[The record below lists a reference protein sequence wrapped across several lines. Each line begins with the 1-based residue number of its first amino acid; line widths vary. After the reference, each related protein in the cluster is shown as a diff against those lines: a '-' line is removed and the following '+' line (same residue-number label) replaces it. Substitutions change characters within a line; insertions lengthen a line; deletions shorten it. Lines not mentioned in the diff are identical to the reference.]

1 MTEDKLVVL
10 GQASVG
16 KSTLINQFVHSIF
29 IDVYDPTLEDAYLK
43 EVKIDDEW
51 HLLDILDTFEYEDY
65 TPLKDSW
72 LREGEAFLIVYSIT
86 SRRSFDKVAT
96 IREEVKMMQEYSDY
110 VSIILVGNKCDLEN
124 ERQIS
129 REEGQDLAKTFNC
142 PFFETSA
149 KDRINVD
156 ESFFSLARE
165 KKFQNEKRLEK
176 KESIKSEKSLKKKQK
191 NGYKVKG
198 ERVHGG
204 GTFDIYYEKKLVF
217 SRVQKRRYPG
227 ETELLELI
235 EKEKKVTIELKKEKE
250 KEKEEEK

>member
-10 GQASVG
+10 GESGVG
-16 KSTLINQFVHSIF
+16 KSALINQFVHSYF
-29 IDVYDPTLEDAYLK
+29 IEVYDPTIEDVYLK

-51 HLLDILDTFEYEDY
+51 HLLNILDTFEYEDY
-65 TPLKDSW
+65 TPMKEIW
-72 LREGEAFLIVYSIT
+72 LNVGEAFLIVYSIT

-176 KESIKSEKSLKKKQK
+176 KESIKSEKSLKKKQ
-191 NGYKVKG
+191 
-198 ERVHGG
+198 
-204 GTFDIYYEKKLVF
+204 
-217 SRVQKRRYPG
+217 S
-227 ETELLELI
+227 
-235 EKEKKVTIELKKEKE
+235 LKCFLM
-250 KEKEEEK
+250 